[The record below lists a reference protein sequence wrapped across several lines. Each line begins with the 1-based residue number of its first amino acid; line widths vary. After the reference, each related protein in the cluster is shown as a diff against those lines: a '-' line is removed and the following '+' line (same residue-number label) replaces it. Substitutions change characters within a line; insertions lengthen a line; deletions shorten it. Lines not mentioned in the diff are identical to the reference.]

1 MTVGELI
8 DFYLS
13 VRHTGDLVGFD
24 SLYEEDL
31 ALLKAKIQ
39 EFYGER
45 ETWLAMP
52 EDAELP
58 EEIAVHAS
66 DLVAK
71 FRSWSGAKQFD

>member
-13 VRHTGDLVGFD
+13 VRHTCDLVGFD
-24 SLYEEDL
+24 SLYEEAL

-58 EEIAVHAS
+58 EEIAAHAS

-71 FRSWSGAKQFD
+71 FRCWSGAKQSD